1 MANNQPYDLQALMDR
16 INTLVSNDSDTP
28 TSSEDSDEWN
38 TRLNLI
44 YTAIGVWED
53 QDVLWNELW
62 KTYTHGSTLSGT
74 TTYSLSSLTDYRFA
88 GGYLRLTLNG
98 QTSYIPF
105 IKPHQARTYT
115 DGGKQAAY
123 ITGNDNA
130 GYTLN
135 LTWTPTSGDGTFGA
149 TAAFDYYKRALKPTA
164 TTDEVEMSSPDFI
177 IFWVASQKAL
187 LESQNNKYGV
197 FDAQATEVLDN
208 MRILNDLLPDYQDNT
223 VEDTDALHGAVL
235 GE

>member
-1 MANNQPYDLQALMDR
+1 MANNQPYDLQALQDR

-28 TSSEDSDEWN
+28 DTDDEEWD

-44 YTAIGVWED
+44 YQAIGIWED

-74 TTYSLSSLTDYRFA
+74 TTYALSSLTDFRFI
-88 GGYLRLTLNG
+88 GGYLRLTLSG
-98 QTSYIPF
+98 VTSYVPI
-105 IKPHQARTYT
+105 IKPSQARSYI
-115 DGGKQAAY
+115 DAGIKAAY

-135 LTWTPTSGDGTFGA
+135 LTWTPTSGDGTYGA

-164 TTDEVEMSSPDFI
+164 TTDEVEMSSPGFI
-177 IFWVASQKAL
+177 IFWVAAQKSL
-187 LESQNNKYGV
+187 LESQNNKYSV
-197 FDAQATEVLDN
+197 FDGQATEILDN
-208 MRILNDLLPDYQDNT
+208 MRTMNDLLPDYQDNT
-223 VEDTDALHGAVL
+223 VENTDALNGAVL